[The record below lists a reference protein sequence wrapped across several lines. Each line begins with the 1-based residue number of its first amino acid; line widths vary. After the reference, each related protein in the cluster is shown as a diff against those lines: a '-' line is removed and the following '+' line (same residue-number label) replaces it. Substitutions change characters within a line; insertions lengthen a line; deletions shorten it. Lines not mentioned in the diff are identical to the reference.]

1 MKNSILLKR
10 YISEIIETFQPKE
23 NHLSNSSLHEF
34 IRESLSNKNL
44 LKEIELG
51 DRRAARLEAKNK
63 LIIASDE
70 LIDSLTKSINRH
82 VQQSVVES
90 GRLIINANPSDL
102 EPLSNNENAVILIS
116 LSSNQEA
123 LLNFDPQSMT
133 ATVHVEFK
141 LSEIIPDREDLTIA
155 LQFCSSSLTSNLD
168 SALKL
173 IGFSQPLK
181 DLAEGQIDECSYTF
195 TIPFKMKANLPFLDT
210 RSKEFQEL
218 NLASSKIAKI
228 PQTKIAMFQKALRDY
243 EEYDISVT
251 KKFYG
256 TGHRSKE
263 WSSEE
268 KKKKI
273 EKIEKGYSNV
283 NLRYPLE
290 GNVGR
295 WIKWPEN
302 MVELSGSDYSDKSS
316 VGDEDVDT
324 GKGEKWIAALFGG
337 KWMGSS
343 VAYDINIG
351 GKKFECKELTTK
363 TNLVRPGKY
372 GIIAIKNFKDNIDEV
387 TKNVKMFSDYLIK
400 SSFTSEKSPKM
411 NVVLQKISQF
421 VDESYENI
429 VEAGE
434 ISKSRFTYLLS
445 VVENIKDLLS
455 DEGMYAGKDPSE
467 SPEIVLKGAGKDAKD
482 FSVKVP
488 KLKYLKVLDV
498 LEKSISP
505 EDLSKAREHILSNA
519 ARYLTSDVFDP
530 GVNPE
535 EWFKSLFKQVD
546 VEKVFP
552 SDLISGVFIVNPV
565 GFYLIPA
572 GDLKNKL
579 KFEVV
584 SQGRPRFSFSDLK
597 QMNDAGEINSDM
609 KD

>member
-1 MKNSILLKR
+1 MRNSILLKK
-10 YISEIIETFQPKE
+10 YISEIIETLQQKQ
-23 NHLSNSSLHEF
+23 NHLSNSPLHEF
-34 IRESLSNKNL
+34 IRESLYNQNL

-51 DRRAARLEAKNK
+51 DRRVARLEAKNK
-63 LIIASDE
+63 LIITSDE
-70 LIDSLTKSINRH
+70 LINSFTKSINRH
-82 VQQSVVES
+82 VQQSVTES
-90 GRLIINANPSDL
+90 GRLIVNVNQTDL
-102 EPLSNNENAVILIS
+102 EPLRDGKNAVILVS
-116 LSSNQEA
+116 LSSEQEV

-133 ATVHVEFK
+133 ATVHVEFN
-141 LSEIIPDREDLTIA
+141 LSEIIPDREDLAIA
-155 LQFCSSSLTSNLD
+155 LQFCSSSLVSELD
-168 SALKL
+168 STLKL
-173 IGFSQPLK
+173 VGFSQSSR
-181 DLAEGQIDECSYTF
+181 DLSESQIDECSYTF
-195 TIPFKMKANLPFLDT
+195 AIPFKMKAGLPLLDT

-218 NLASSKIAKI
+218 NLASSKIARI
-228 PQTKIAMFQKALRDY
+228 PQAKIATFQKALRDY

-263 WSSEE
+263 WSAEE
-268 KKKKI
+268 KKK
-273 EKIEKGYSNV
+273 KIEKGYSNV
-283 NLRYPLE
+283 NLGYPLE

-302 MVELSGSDYSDKSS
+302 MAKLSGSEYSDKSS

-343 VAYDINIG
+343 SVYDISIN

-372 GIIAIKNFKDNIDEV
+372 GIIAIKDFKDNIDEV
-387 TKNVKMFSDYLIK
+387 ARNVKMFSDYLIK
-400 SSFTSEKSPKM
+400 SSFSSEKNEKTK
-411 NVVLQKISQF
+411 VVLQKISQF
-421 VDESYENI
+421 IDESYQNI

-445 VVENIKDLLS
+445 IVENIKDMLS

-488 KLKYLKVLDV
+488 KLKYLKILDV
-498 LEKSISP
+498 LEKSISS
-505 EDLSKAREHILSNA
+505 EDLSKAREHIFSNA

-530 GVNPE
+530 DVNPE
-535 EWFKSLFKQVD
+535 EWFKNLFKQVD

-565 GFYLIPA
+565 GFYLIPSS
-572 GDLKNKL
+572 DLKSKL

-597 QMNDAGEINSDM
+597 QMNDAGEINSGM